1 MDRFRR
7 LTTLLLLI
15 GCVVVGAT
23 GGVMIAS
30 HSRPASASDPASR
43 ASPGVGI
50 HGHTSIAVGED
61 SVCAIT
67 ARGRVDCWGVNPDG
81 LLGVGVDAAT
91 GCEGYCTPRP
101 AQVLGISRAVS
112 VAVGDEFAC
121 ALLRSGLVDC
131 WGGDNYGQL
140 GVGESTGPQVCQV
153 VGGNVACA
161 QRPVEV
167 TGIRDAVSIGA
178 GGADACA
185 VVRGGETYCWGAA
198 TDGVLGDESEQG
210 TEACG
215 TASPAARCSPHPAPV
230 LGVADATAV
239 AVGSLDA
246 CALVRGGRVTC
257 WGDDG
262 DGQLGDG
269 TTTGPQ
275 ACMASGSPEPC
286 SLVPVLVHGISG
298 ARSVTVGVGDACALL
313 EAGAVDCWG
322 GNAQAELGTG
332 STNAPDS
339 CGADATPCATTPQR
353 VVLRGHAAQVA
364 AGFQDA
370 CAVLRDGTVDCWG
383 VAASGALGTGKT
395 PALQV
400 CVGAADAS
408 DQACLATPRPALGLA
423 NAVVVSAGVGVS
435 CARGNLGGA
444 ECWGGNS
451 TGQLGDGINGGPDSC
466 TTATGSEACATTPRR
481 VGGIT

>member
-1 MDRFRR
+1 MDRFPR

-23 GGVMIAS
+23 GGVMIAG
-30 HSRPASASDPASR
+30 HNRAARASDPDNR
-43 ASPGVGI
+43 PSPGAGI
-50 HGHTSIAVGED
+50 NGHMSIAVGED
-61 SVCAIT
+61 SVCAIA

-81 LLGVGVDAAT
+81 MLGVGVGAAT
-91 GCEGYCTPRP
+91 GCQGYCTPRP
-101 AQVLGISRAVS
+101 ARVAGISGAVS
-112 VAVGDEFAC
+112 VAVGNEFAC
-121 ALLRSGLVDC
+121 ALLHSGLVDC
-131 WGGDNYGQL
+131 WGADNYGQL
-140 GVGESTGPQVCQV
+140 GVGESSGPQVCQV

-161 QRPVEV
+161 QHPVAV

-215 TASPAARCSPHPAPV
+215 AASAVARCNPHPAPV
-230 LGVADATAV
+230 FGVGDATAV

-246 CALVRGGRVTC
+246 CALVRGGRITC

-262 DGQLGDG
+262 DGQLGDR

-275 ACMASGSPEPC
+275 SCVAGGSPEPC
-286 SLVPVLVHGISG
+286 SLVPVLVHGIRH

-313 EAGAVDCWG
+313 RAGAVDCWG
-322 GNAQAELGTG
+322 DNALAELGTG
-332 STNAPDS
+332 GTGAGER
-339 CGADATPCATTPQR
+339 CGAGGDACAATPQK
-353 VVLRGHAAQVA
+353 VLLHGRAGQVS

-370 CAVLRDGTVDCWG
+370 CAVLKDGSVDCWG
-383 VAASGALGTGKT
+383 AAAGGALGTGKT
-395 PALQV
+395 PALQG

-408 DQACLATPRPALGLA
+408 DQVCLATPTPALGLA
-423 NAVVVSAGVGVS
+423 NVVVVSAGVGVS
-435 CARGNLGGA
+435 CARNDRGGA
-444 ECWGGNS
+444 ECWGENS

-481 VGGIT
+481 VAGIA